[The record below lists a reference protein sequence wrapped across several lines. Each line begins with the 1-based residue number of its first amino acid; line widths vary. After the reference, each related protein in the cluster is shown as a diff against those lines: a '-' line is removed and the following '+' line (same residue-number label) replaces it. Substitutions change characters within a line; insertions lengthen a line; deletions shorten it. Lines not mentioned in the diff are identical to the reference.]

1 MALSFQD
8 SVNKQKL
15 LKNVENEVSTVS
27 LDSDIALYES
37 NAVNVLAV
45 DDFSVSNKYLWYDD
59 YSDDE
64 LS

>member
-37 NAVNVLAV
+37 NAVNALAV
-45 DDFSVSNKYLWYDD
+45 DDFFG
-59 YSDDE
+59 
-64 LS
+64 